1 MLRPLRGFGTPLVDT
16 VAAIPFPAM
25 QSLFAPSF
33 PDGNYNYWKSSLHA
47 ELSDEAIET
56 VVARGNLM
64 QSPLSAV
71 VIEYYAGAAGRVP
84 NDATA
89 FPYRDLPWDIVIAAQ
104 WTDARE
110 TPTHRDWARG
120 TENALRPFATGAH
133 ILAAL
138 DVDDAVA
145 TAFGANL
152 PRLSAIKGK
161 YDPENFFRVNQNIK
175 PALAQSV
182 RAD

>member
-1 MLRPLRGFGTPLVDT
+1 
-16 VAAIPFPAM
+16 M

-33 PDGNYNYWKSSLHA
+33 PDGNYNYWKSSLHR
-47 ELSDEAIET
+47 ELSDDSIKAI
-56 VVARGNLM
+56 VRQGDLM

-71 VIEYYAGAAGRVP
+71 VVEYYAGAAGRVP
-84 NDATA
+84 NEGTA
-89 FPYRDLPWDIVIAAQ
+89 FPYRDLPWDIIIAAQ
-104 WTDARE
+104 WTDERE
-110 TPTHRDWARG
+110 TATHRDWARG
-120 TENALRPFATGAH
+120 TESALRPFATGAH

-138 DVDDAVA
+138 DLDDAVP

-161 YDPENFFRVNQNIK
+161 YDPENFFRVNQNIQ
-175 PALAQSV
+175 PALTQSV